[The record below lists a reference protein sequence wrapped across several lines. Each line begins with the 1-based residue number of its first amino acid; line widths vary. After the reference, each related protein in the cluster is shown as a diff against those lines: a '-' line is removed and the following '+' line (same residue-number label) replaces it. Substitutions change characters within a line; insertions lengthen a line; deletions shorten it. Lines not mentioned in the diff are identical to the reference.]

1 MASYLDKLR
10 NSNVFGNPFS
20 PSRQNPFALVDQFMR
35 RNPQLNNIGQQM
47 LGRNEGEGI
56 QPSMEQERPMNVVFK
71 DQISPLDQAKLD
83 QRRAELEGR
92 QDLGKSN
99 LGIKRD
105 EVGIKRDQLAI
116 NDFKS
121 KNPGMKIESQKG
133 GNFFAINPITGETKD
148 LGINTGTW
156 SDEEVSNAKGQQ
168 ALEQIGARGGEDRNT
183 EGVRQT
189 GRVALAG
196 VNNAA
201 SMERTKQQGQNA
213 IVTKE
218 TPSGNLNSREEIS
231 RAQLNYNKL
240 INANPKYRNFVK
252 LDANGMP
259 QIVEPKSSS
268 WGGYGGPTGPT
279 QTEYDE
285 INNTIFGTN
294 KPVKSETPPKVDDTK
309 VIVLSPDGKTKG
321 RIPKSQLADALKQ
334 GYTEVK

>member
-47 LGRNEGEGI
+47 LDDGGGGRNMGGRIQEPSQEKPMNYRFVDQEI
-56 QPSMEQERPMNVVFK
+56 QP
-71 DQISPLDQAKLD
+71 LDRAKLD
-83 QRRAELEGR
+83 LRRAELEGR
-92 QDLGKSN
+92 QDLGKGN

-168 ALEQIGARGGEDRNT
+168 ALEQIGARGGEDRTT

-189 GRVALAG
+189 GRVELAG
-196 VNNAA
+196 VKG
-201 SMERTKQQGQNA
+201 EEQRK
-213 IVTKE
+213 TKE
-218 TPSGNLNSREEIS
+218 TPGSATDYPSQEKVRQHLK
-231 RAQLNYNKL
+231 AQEAKNTHPEWRKYITLGQGDFL
-240 INANPKYRNFVK
+240 INPPGGWSGPSPEIYKAINDFIY
-252 LDANGMP
+252 G
-259 QIVEPKSSS
+259 SSDS
-268 WGGYGGPTGPT
+268 GKTKET
-279 QTEYDE
+279 
-285 INNTIFGTN
+285 
-294 KPVKSETPPKVDDTK
+294 TPPKVETK
-309 VIVLSPDGKTKG
+309 VPVAPKG
-321 RIPKSQLADALKQ
+321 WKYIPKKGGGWTAVEDK
-334 GYTEVK
+334 GGV